1 MVKEFQFESQTT
13 YTFLEELGRGGMG
26 IVYLAERNSGGVID
40 YVVLKTLKSLTKED
54 EDALRQEA
62 SLAALLRHEN
72 IVKTYGLEAI
82 PLSGLPHTFLKSLGA
97 LSYIRDEEEERG
109 GLRRLNFK
117 RMRSGKEGTTLLK
130 SNKDEKNLL
139 LIAMDY
145 IDGTNLR
152 SLHYEHLYQSL
163 LLPVL
168 MSAFIISR
176 IARALAYAHH
186 YLIHRD
192 ISPENILLNTQGICK
207 LSDFGIAVAS
217 HQQPD
222 YWAGKLS
229 YMAPE
234 QIYDQPIDER
244 IDIFSLGSLAY
255 QLLTGIPLVE
265 MPQDVSFEEQIKAV
279 KQQINDGFVPPAM
292 VRSDIPEEL
301 SQIVMKM
308 IQPVPQRRYQRGN
321 EIANDLEKKY
331 LYAKGYGPTNNSLA
345 TYLNIFENRFASYN
359 EGQLEQLSFLKNDK
373 GETQIK
379 RTLQLSDYLETGLK
393 LLDKR
398 RNSEV
403 YKRLKATAHLRQVQA
418 MNREERLAYLKVK
431 YLDNVIESF
440 PVTNAL
446 TIGLSENMD
455 VCLNDKAI
463 APHHCTLHRSGQNLV
478 LKAAQRDAQM
488 NINGVAM
495 QEREL
500 KDGDKI
506 KIASYF
512 LFFINQK
519 PSEWQPGHRF
529 SLDHDV
535 DMATECLQAK
545 DFLVTF
551 TPQPEAFTR
560 LARLA
565 DYMLSTTDLN
575 ELKLGII
582 PTALVESVQLLQGE
596 ANNESFQLHV
606 MRRPIYL
613 IFNCV
618 NVSERG
624 YCAFLQTFKKHR
636 EHLAQELEQKEKKG
650 LEKESGDVELFNEDH
665 RTGKTGKIP
674 VVTGKDPLADMDI
687 GEDFDP
693 SKLAAELIVHSF
705 DRIEL
710 HKEKREVEL
719 VVYI

>member
-26 IVYLAERNSGGVID
+26 IVYLAERNSGGVVD
-40 YVVLKTLKSLTKED
+40 YVVLKTIKSLTKED

-62 SLAALLRHEN
+62 NMAALLRHEN
-72 IVKTYGLEAI
+72 IVKTYGLESI
-82 PLSGLPHTFLKSLGA
+82 PLSALPHEFLKSLGA
-97 LSYIRDEEEERG
+97 LSYIREEEERG
-109 GLRRLNFK
+109 GMRRLNFK
-117 RMRSGKEGTTLLK
+117 RMRSAKEGTTLIK
-130 SNKDEKNLL
+130 GSKDEKNLL

-145 IDGTNLR
+145 IDGINLR
-152 SLHYEHLYQSL
+152 ALHYEHLYQSL
-163 LLPVL
+163 LLPVPIG
-168 MSAFIISR
+168 AFVISR

-192 ISPENILLNTQGICK
+192 ISPENILINTQGICK
-207 LSDFGIAVAS
+207 LTDFGIAVAS

-255 QLLTGIPLVE
+255 QVLTGIPLVE
-265 MPQDVSFEEQIKAV
+265 VPQDVAFEDQIKAV
-279 KQQINDGFVPPAM
+279 KQQINEGFVTPAM
-292 VRSDIPEEL
+292 ARRDIPEEL
-301 SQIVMKM
+301 SQIIVKM
-308 IQPVPQRRYQRGN
+308 IQPVPERRYQRAN

-345 TYLNIFENRFASYN
+345 TYLNVFENRFTSYN
-359 EGQLEQLSFLKNDK
+359 EGQLEQLSFLKNEK

-379 RTLQLSDYLETGLK
+379 RTLQAMDYTEAGLK

-403 YKRLKATAHLRQVQA
+403 YKRLKATAHLRQMQA
-418 MNREERLAYLKVK
+418 QGREDRAAYLKVK

-440 PVTNAL
+440 PVSNAI
-446 TIGLSENMD
+446 TIGLSEKMD
-455 VCLNDKAI
+455 ICLNEKGI
-463 APHHCTLHRSGQNLV
+463 APHHATLHRSGQNMV

-488 NINGVAM
+488 NINGVSM
-495 QEREL
+495 QDREL

-506 KIASYF
+506 KIGSYF

-519 PSEWQPGHRF
+519 QGEWQAGHQF
-529 SLDHDV
+529 SLDREV
-535 DMATECLQAK
+535 DMATECSQAK
-545 DFLVTF
+545 DFKVDF
-551 TPQPEAFTR
+551 RPQPEALTR
-560 LARLA
+560 LARMAEHLV
-565 DYMLSTTDLN
+565 STTDLN

-582 PTALVESVQLLQGE
+582 PTALVESVQLLKGE
-596 ANNESFQLHV
+596 DETAAFHIHV

-618 NVSERG
+618 NVSESG
-624 YCAFLQTFKKHR
+624 YNLFLQTFKKHR
-636 EHLAQELEQKEKKG
+636 EHLATELEEKEKKVF
-650 LEKESGDVELFNEDH
+650 EKEGSGEVELFNEER
-665 RTGKTGKIP
+665 RTRQIA
-674 VVTGKDPLADMDI
+674 VQGKDPLADMDI
-687 GEDFDP
+687 VEDFDP
-693 SKLAAELIVHSF
+693 SKLAAEVIVHSF

-710 HKEKREVEL
+710 HREKREVEL